1 MNITFGCCRDTSGAL
16 MDAAMPLHR
25 ASFPSHELRLWD
37 DQKAVMSDPDY
48 HFDMCLTDGA
58 LAGLILYWDFGSY
71 IYVEHFCIEP
81 DKRGCGYGSR
91 ALELLGAS
99 GKTVILEIDPPI
111 DEISIRRR
119 GFYERAHFRANPY
132 PHVHPA
138 YHADYKGHE
147 LVIMS
152 APAPINQA
160 RYDAFNDYLRAVVMK
175 DVY

>member
-1 MNITFGCCRDTSGAL
+1 MLGDGRFYLCRAF
-16 MDAAMPLHR
+16 LHR
-25 ASFPSHELRLWD
+25 A
-37 DQKAVMSDPDY
+37 
-48 HFDMCLTDGA
+48 
-58 LAGLILYWDFGSY
+58 
-71 IYVEHFCIEP
+71 

-132 PHVHPA
+132 PHVHHA
-138 YHADYKGHE
+138 YHADCKGHE

>member
-1 MNITFGCCRDTSGAL
+1 MRFERLTDCHDPRYETARTL
-16 MDAAMPLHR
+16 YR
-25 ASFPSHELRLWD
+25 RSFPRHEQREAASQAAILAHPAYRFDLIYDGDEFVGLLLCWETD
-37 DQKAVMSDPDY
+37 D
-48 HFDMCLTDGA
+48 F
-58 LAGLILYWDFGSY
+58 

-81 DKRGCGYGSR
+81 DKRGCRYGSR
-91 ALELLGAS
+91 ALELLGAE

-138 YHADYKGHE
+138 YHADCKGHE

>member
-1 MNITFGCCRDTSGAL
+1 MRFERLTDRHDPRYETARAL
-16 MDAAMPLHR
+16 YGK
-25 ASFPSHELRLWD
+25 SFPRHEQREAASQAAILAHPAYRFDLIYDGDEFVGLLLCWETD
-37 DQKAVMSDPDY
+37 D
-48 HFDMCLTDGA
+48 F
-58 LAGLILYWDFGSY
+58 

-81 DKRGCGYGSR
+81 DKRGCRYGSR
-91 ALELLGAS
+91 ALELLGAE
-99 GKTVILEIDPPI
+99 GKTVILEIDPPV

-138 YHADYKGHE
+138 YHADCKGHE